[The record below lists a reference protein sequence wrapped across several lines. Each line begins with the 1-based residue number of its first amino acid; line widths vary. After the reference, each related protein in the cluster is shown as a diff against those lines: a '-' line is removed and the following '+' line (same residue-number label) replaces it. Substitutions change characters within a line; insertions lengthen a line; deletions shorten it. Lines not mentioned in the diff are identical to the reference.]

1 MSARKMTVAHEKQWT
16 ESVKM
21 ESALKII
28 YCACLADPWVQVARK
43 LREEQ
48 GYEPVYWNGFRAGDA
63 KTILRAF
70 PGVIFQ
76 SDFDACKGI
85 FPKEIAER
93 FSAAGIS
100 IDFLKE
106 YSSFELQ
113 AIKMMDRMDPD
124 RYSFNFMERQ
134 RHFRNL
140 LKYWTACIDYLQPDL
155 VVCDIVPH
163 IVFDYVL
170 YLLCKFRRINYVTF
184 LATPFAGRVVPLA
197 EIDTIGEVFDED
209 YAGIFK
215 SGATIEDLK
224 RSLPE
229 EILGPYEKMKLDY
242 SQAEPDYMKDH
253 KHEHAQ
259 SSGLLALTKKFILDL
274 HRFKDG
280 YFGPDGFLKK
290 GIPTFFKQRRK
301 SIENST
307 SPVLTYAILK
317 LKANAYKTKLRKY
330 YDSLVTAPDYGVPY
344 VVFPLHFQPEL
355 TSSPSGDIFVDQGL
369 CIEVLAKNVPADHL
383 IYVKEHPT
391 QFYAHTVGQTGRIP
405 EFYQDILA
413 NPKVRLMPLHVDP
426 FELFAH
432 AKAVATVTGTSG
444 WEAMVK
450 GKPVISFGLT
460 WYEKYS
466 GVLKIID
473 EKSAAL
479 ITPFIKNFKF
489 DERNLLA
496 YLNAFGNKSVKAYA
510 HYGMK
515 EKIDQDEGEC
525 VANLAAAVFRMAQK

>member
-1 MSARKMTVAHEKQWT
+1 MTAHKMAAAAQKQAS

-43 LREEQ
+43 LKEEH
-48 GYEPVYWNGFRAGDA
+48 GYEPVYWNGFRQGDA
-63 KTILRAF
+63 KTIRHAF

-106 YSSFELQ
+106 YSSYELQ

-140 LKYWTACIDYLQPDL
+140 VKYWTACIDYLQPDL

-170 YLLCKFRRINYVTF
+170 YLLCKFRRIKYVTF
-184 LATPFAGRVVPLA
+184 LATPFTGRVVPLT
-197 EIDTIGEVFDED
+197 EIDSIGSVFDEEYD
-209 YAGIFK
+209 RILK
-215 SGATIEDLK
+215 SGSDIEALK

-229 EILGPYEKMKLDY
+229 EILEQYDKMKLDY
-242 SQAEPDYMKDH
+242 TLAEPDYMRDH
-253 KHEHAQ
+253 KLEHAQ
-259 SSGLLALTKKFILDL
+259 SSGLPALAKKFILDL
-274 HRFKDG
+274 RRYKDN
-280 YFGPDGFLKK
+280 YFGHDGFLTK

-301 SIENST
+301 SIENSG

-317 LKANAYKTKLRKY
+317 LKANAYKKKLKKY
-330 YDSLVTAPDYGVPY
+330 YDSLVTAPDFGVPY

-369 CIEVLAKNVPADHL
+369 CIEVLAKNVPPNCL

-391 QFYAHTVGQTGRIP
+391 QFYAHTVGQAGRIP

-413 NPKVRLMPLHVDP
+413 NPRVRLMPLHVDP

-432 AKAVATVTGTSG
+432 ATAVATVTGTSG

-460 WYEKYS
+460 WYEKYA
-466 GVLKIID
+466 GVLKIVD
-473 EKSAAL
+473 EKSASQ
-479 ITPFIKNFKF
+479 ITPFIQNFKF

-496 YLNAFGNKSVKAYA
+496 YLNALGKKSVRAYA

-515 EKIDQDEGEC
+515 EKMNQDEGEC
-525 VANLAAAVFRMAQK
+525 VSNLADTVFRMAQK